1 MSFKKG
7 DIITAEC
14 DCIGVFDHKDYSRS
28 IVSIWLYKCGPQ
40 APKIID
46 CHAHFPKPRLSTTE
60 EINEFKKALIKN
72 KQYYCESDKTIKSL
86 TDEF

>member
-7 DIITAEC
+7 DIITAKC
-14 DCIGVFDHKDYSRS
+14 GCIGVFDYNNRSRYR
-28 IVSIWLYKCGPQ
+28 VSIFLCKCGSG
-40 APKIID
+40 APYIINGGTN
-46 CHAHFPKPRLSTTE
+46 FVYSRLSTTE